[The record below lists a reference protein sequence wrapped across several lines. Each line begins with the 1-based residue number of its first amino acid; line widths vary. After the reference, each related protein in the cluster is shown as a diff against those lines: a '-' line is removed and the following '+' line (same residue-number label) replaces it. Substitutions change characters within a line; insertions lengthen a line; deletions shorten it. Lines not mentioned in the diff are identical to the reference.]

1 MNKMTREEYSQA
13 ANAYYTMLANGVEP
27 NEAFVKAFPEG
38 LPNQESVQEQAAKE
52 QQSQVLPQVGGTL
65 AGALGTKA
73 LIDGVSGSGWFAK
86 EGGKEI
92 LKKGAEEVATDSAAS
107 PGFFSTLFGG
117 SSTPAVASPEI
128 VSATQ
133 GGTAA
138 AATPGMFSG
147 VMGNAGSMGVGP
159 LAGIAAAT
167 YLGGKSAY
175 DMFKGKSDNS
185 LQGKAGRLTLG
196 MATGGL
202 SEIARPFAMHKS
214 TRDVAKGHTKDLLK
228 QSDDKQYQNY
238 VSGMR
243 EQHNSAPVDP
253 SKPFAGKY
261 ATEEEYIRNGLE
273 AADLTGVY
281 GNIKTFGPD
290 WTKLN
295 FDQQK
300 KVTQGLIDAGLYNF
314 RKGEVEVTDADRA
327 KQIYASTLGMPGSKL
342 NAALGS
348 AKKLDT
354 GIDKKKIA
362 EALRR

>member
-13 ANAYYTMLANGVEP
+13 ANAYYTMLSSGVNP
-27 NEAFVKAFPEG
+27 NEAFIKAFPNG
-38 LPNQESVQEQAAKE
+38 LPTEESVQEQAAKE

-73 LIDGVSGSGWFAK
+73 LIDGISGSGWFAP
-86 EGGKEI
+86 
-92 LKKGAEEVATDSAAS
+92 SAAAATS
-107 PGFFSTLFGG
+107 AAPSAG
-117 SSTPAVASPEI
+117 AVAAPQI
-128 VSATQ
+128 LAATQ

-138 AATPGMFSG
+138 TATPGVLSG
-147 VMGNAGSMGVGP
+147 ALGNAGGLGVGP

-342 NAALGS
+342 TTALGS

>member
-1 MNKMTREEYSQA
+1 MNKMTQEEYSQA
-13 ANAYYTMLANGVEP
+13 ANAYYTMLANGVNP
-27 NEAFVKAFPEG
+27 NEAFTKAFPEG
-38 LPNQESVQEQAAKE
+38 LPTEETVQEQAAKE
-52 QQSQVLPQVGGTL
+52 EQSQVLPQVGGTL
-65 AGALGTKA
+65 AGALGTKG
-73 LIDGVSGSGWFAK
+73 LVDYIGGSGWFAPST
-86 EGGKEI
+86 
-92 LKKGAEEVATDSAAS
+92 AAATSVAPTA
-107 PGFFSTLFGG
+107 G
-117 SSTPAVASPEI
+117 AVAAPQI
-128 VSATQ
+128 LSATQ
-133 GGTAA
+133 GASAA
-138 AATPGMFSG
+138 TATPGVLSG
-147 VMGNAGSMGVGP
+147 ALGNAGSLGVGP

-202 SEIARPFAMHKS
+202 SELARPFAMHKS
-214 TRDVAKGHTKDLLK
+214 TRDVARGHTKDLLK

-243 EQHNSAPVDP
+243 EQYNSAPVDP

-261 ATEEEYIRNGLE
+261 GSWDEYKKAGLE
-273 AADLTGVY
+273 AGDLTGVY
-281 GNIKTFGPD
+281 GNLKTFGQD

-300 KVTQGLIDAGLYNF
+300 KVTQGLIDAGLYNSK
-314 RKGEVEVTDADRA
+314 KGEVEITDADKA

-348 AKKLDT
+348 AKKINPT
-354 GIDKKKIA
+354 
-362 EALRR
+362 LRR